1 MRKELLLFFLLC
13 SSLSSFAQA
22 APNFKQIKLN
32 KRAHYKDAEQTVINT
47 INYLFATPIDEK
59 NKARADAGQFL
70 LKWMNGTP
78 DYTFHLGE
86 KETNYFNTDADLML
100 IYMAALTKF
109 TLANKNIKE
118 QKTLILGTMNIV
130 LPYLNNQAFKKTW
143 SVDLWQLTE
152 AHQKGR
158 LESFLYPSDH

>member
-13 SSLSSFAQA
+13 SSLSSFAQV

-32 KRAHYKDAEQTVINT
+32 KRVHYKDAEQTVINT
-47 INYLFATPIDEK
+47 INYLFATPIDKK

-78 DYTFHLGE
+78 DYTFYLGE

-100 IYMAALTKF
+100 MYMAALTKF
-109 TLANKNIKE
+109 TLANKDIKE

-130 LPYLNNQAFKKTW
+130 LLYLNNQAYKKTW
-143 SVDLWQLTE
+143 SIDLWQLTE
-152 AHQKGR
+152 AHQKGG
-158 LESFLYPSDH
+158 LESFLYPSEH